1 MYIHYYID
9 PKKGLPHIYNHNISE
24 SEVEDVLLRPGED
37 RHGRDGSRLALGQ
50 THAGLYLRVI
60 YIPYP
65 EQESVFI
72 ITSFELTGKP
82 LATYKCGRRKKN
94 EAE

>member
-9 PKKGLPHIYNHNISE
+9 PKKGLPHIYNHNVSE

-37 RHGRDGSRLALGQ
+37 HHGREGSRIALGQ
-50 THAGLYLRVI
+50 TRAGRYLRVI
-60 YIPYP
+60 YIPDA

-72 ITSFELTGKP
+72 ITAFELTGKP
-82 LATYKCGRRKKN
+82 LVAY
-94 EAE
+94 